1 MFLKRLPPA
10 VVLLFL
16 APIFGELVSG
26 HQTPLEF
33 INPLSFLITALPYGF
48 GAIICRELKIRWG
61 KGWLSLVLLGI
72 AFGIYEEAIVA
83 RSFFDPA
90 WAELGALREYSFWQG
105 VTWLWAEVLI
115 HFHLTISILSSV
127 VLTEIIYFN
136 RRNERW
142 VGHWGL
148 AACFIGLGLW
158 FPVLMVLNP
167 FMPPLVA
174 FTLSWVAI
182 AGLVYAAWRIPAQ
195 VFRAQKAVFMPPI
208 GYGVVTAINMSLV
221 FTAVFIL
228 PEHNPVWLPAWPVM
242 FVFIALL
249 DVLTFLIIM
258 RWSGNGAS
266 WDDRHKLAI
275 VIGFL
280 TFFIVFGGLRDVLSS
295 FSGLSIVGIIT
306 AWGLWRV
313 WTCTQTRYSAA
324 LERAG

>member
-33 INPLSFLITALPYGF
+33 INPLGFLITALPYGF
-48 GAIICRELKIRWG
+48 GAIICRELKMRWG
-61 KGWLSLVLLGI
+61 KGWFSLVLLGI

-83 RSFFDPA
+83 RSFWDPA
-90 WAELGALREYSFWQG
+90 WSELGVLREYSFWQG
-105 VTWLWAEVLI
+105 VTWVWAEVMI
-115 HFHLTISILSSV
+115 HFHLTVSILSSV

-158 FPVLMVLNP
+158 YPVLMVLNP
-167 FMPPLVA
+167 FTPPLVG

-182 AGLVYAAWRIPAQ
+182 AGLGYVAWRIPAQ
-195 VFRAQKAVFMPPI
+195 VFRARKAVFMPPI
-208 GYGVVTAINMSLV
+208 GYGVITAINMSLV

-228 PEHNPVWLPAWPVM
+228 PEHNPVWLPAWPAM
-242 FVFIALL
+242 FVFVVLL
-249 DVLTFLIIM
+249 NVLTFLIIM

-266 WDDRHKLAI
+266 WDDRHKLAT

-280 TFFIVFGGLRDVLSS
+280 TFFIVFGVLRDVLAS
-295 FSGLSIVGIIT
+295 FSGLSIVSLIT
-306 AWGLWRV
+306 VWGLWRV
-313 WTCTQTRYSAA
+313 WIYTRTRYSAA